1 MDTETIRAIG
11 SLWLLGLVVFLTVF
25 VVLFRQPLKG
35 IIERLTNIR
44 YRRGD
49 SETEI
54 VLAPEE
60 QVSESEELHGGVVAD
75 EEINAAPEADNVPQS
90 QSEWFISMVRASRA
104 GELGPL
110 AEAFNGWQQSEDDA
124 VQKRRNEVL
133 YQYLRYLAGD
143 TEALVKLHELAESPD
158 LSARA
163 QYWIGVCYERSNDFD
178 RAAAAYERSAESA
191 EDEAERVEGL
201 VEAASCVFRAG
212 DQNGAYDGLMHELG
226 TAKEPQ
232 SVSKFY
238 EGLASLYDM
247 AKDQLSRT
255 FALEMALV
263 ERPNDT
269 GLLFSVAYSYSQLGF
284 YPLALLHYKALL
296 NFKPDYAAALN
307 NMGVAYGNLQLP
319 MQSVKAQRQAADDEE
334 YTLAAANLAY
344 KLMSAGFKKEASDL
358 LEKAKQQPDLHPSVG
373 SAIAKLSET
382 EESESEME
390 ERFINSAR
398 ERQSFLRRFAE
409 AYFVARPGPAD
420 FTARWDTD
428 DGMEVEITL
437 AENTIIGFR
446 LDSHEEYSQ
455 ELSKTGV

>member
-1 MDTETIRAIG
+1 M
-11 SLWLLGLVVFLTVF
+11 FLTVF

-104 GELGPL
+104 GELGT
-110 AEAFNGWQQSEDDA
+110 ACRSVQTGGSSRRDDA

-212 DQNGAYDGLMHELG
+212 DQNGAYDSLMHELG
-226 TAKEPQ
+226 NGQ
-232 SVSKFY
+232 
-238 EGLASLYDM
+238 GAS
-247 AKDQLSRT
+247 
-255 FALEMALV
+255 
-263 ERPNDT
+263 
-269 GLLFSVAYSYSQLGF
+269 
-284 YPLALLHYKALL
+284 
-296 NFKPDYAAALN
+296 
-307 NMGVAYGNLQLP
+307 
-319 MQSVKAQRQAADDEE
+319 
-334 YTLAAANLAY
+334 
-344 KLMSAGFKKEASDL
+344 
-358 LEKAKQQPDLHPSVG
+358 
-373 SAIAKLSET
+373 I
-382 EESESEME
+382 
-390 ERFINSAR
+390 
-398 ERQSFLRRFAE
+398 SFQVL
-409 AYFVARPGPAD
+409 
-420 FTARWDTD
+420 
-428 DGMEVEITL
+428 
-437 AENTIIGFR
+437 
-446 LDSHEEYSQ
+446 
-455 ELSKTGV
+455 